1 MLNKLYNQN
10 KFQSLELI
18 QKKLSKSVLF
28 LHIFLKGKILIK
40 IELNFL
46 LHINKFLNNDTHST
60 WGCHF
65 FVEPNE
71 KSVTKLIHFILK
83 IINFSF
89 FLLNKEPGE
98 SK

>member
-65 FVEPNE
+65 LWSQMKKALQN
-71 KSVTKLIHFILK
+71 
-83 IINFSF
+83 
-89 FLLNKEPGE
+89 
-98 SK
+98 